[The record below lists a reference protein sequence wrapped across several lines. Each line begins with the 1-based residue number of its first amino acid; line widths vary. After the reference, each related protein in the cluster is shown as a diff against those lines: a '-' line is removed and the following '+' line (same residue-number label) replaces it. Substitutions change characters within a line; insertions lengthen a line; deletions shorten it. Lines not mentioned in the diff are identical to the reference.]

1 MNRGYWKFWRL
12 IQDERLIEQPFLL
25 ATWIYCMNNAS
36 HNRYTYPDGN
46 IVDPG
51 QLITSRTKVAAGT
64 GQSEKQARLSLEK
77 LQRGGKITLEGAR
90 GRYTRVIINDWDLYQ
105 SDKDPRAMEGPD
117 EGQVRSKSRPY
128 EGQSRAITN
137 HSHSNT
143 HTHPNMRRSE
153 PSDGIA
159 DLSSQVV
166 EYLNEKTD
174 QSFRRSAKSTQ
185 DLIATL
191 TDAGYTLED
200 MKSVIDGRADAWLSS
215 PEMVT
220 NLKPNTLFRLANFES
235 YLGGRTFPEDA
246 AAKELEATEA
256 AAEMERDRRRL
267 FDETEGVPWYELL
280 AFIQEQTG
288 SRYHAEDEQEALL
301 HLRALV
307 ERGYSTDD
315 LKQLIRVSTA
325 AWIEKMQTERIGSPY
340 WYYREESV
348 RSWLKWS
355 IKMGRPVTDVGLQHL
370 HDFGVSVSEV
380 RPAINETDKVLTL
393 DATSS
398 RATR

>member
-25 ATWIYCMNNAS
+25 ATWVYCMNNTS

-51 QLITSRTKVAAGT
+51 QLITSRAKVAAGT

-77 LQRGGKITLEGAR
+77 LQRGGKITLKGAR
-90 GRYTRVIINDWDLYQ
+90 GRYTLITMNDWDLYQ
-105 SDKDPRAMEGPD
+105 SAKDPRAMEGLNR
-117 EGQVRSKSRPY
+117 GQVRAKSEPF

-137 HSHSNT
+137 HSHT
-143 HTHPNMRRSE
+143 HTHPNKRRSE

-174 QSFRRSAKSTQ
+174 QCFRRSAKSTQ
-185 DLIATL
+185 DLVATL
-191 TDAGYTLED
+191 TNAGYTLED

-220 NLKPNTLFRLANFES
+220 NLKPNTLFRLENFES
-235 YLGGRTFPEDA
+235 YLGGRTSPEDA
-246 AAKELEATEA
+246 AAKEQEAAEA
-256 AAEMERDRRRL
+256 AAELEGERRRL

-288 SRYHAEDEQEALL
+288 TRFHAGDNQEGLPLL
-301 HLRALV
+301 RGLLD
-307 ERGYSTDD
+307 RGYTIAD
-315 LKQLIRVSTA
+315 LKQLILISTG
-325 AWIEKMQTERIGSPY
+325 AWKEKGQTERIGSPS

-355 IKMGRPVTDVGLQHL
+355 IRKGRHVPDAGRQHL
-370 HDFGVSVSEV
+370 HDIGVSLSE
-380 RPAINETDKVLTL
+380 ACSTINVAD
-393 DATSS
+393 
-398 RATR
+398 